1 MKPARFRYLR
11 PARLDETLAAL
22 DAHAD
27 EAKLIAGG
35 QSLVPM
41 LNFRLLA
48 PAVLV
53 DVNRLADLGTVTAT
67 SDGGLAIG
75 GVTRHRVIEWSDEV
89 ARRFPVLGAAVKH
102 IGHLAIRN
110 RGTIGGSL
118 AHADPTAELPLM
130 SVLLDAVITA
140 ASARGERRIA
150 AGEFFTGTLA
160 TALEPHEMITRVEL
174 PGLGERRGW
183 AFEEFARRCG
193 DYAIAAV
200 GVVMGA
206 SGGRVAAPAIAIGG
220 GGAGPMRA
228 SGAERVLAGRVPDE
242 ACLAEVAQAVDAE
255 IDPVSDL
262 QVSAEYRR
270 HLIGVL
276 VRRAVQTAWRRARG
290 ELS

>member
-11 PARLDETLAAL
+11 PASLEEALAAL
-22 DAHAD
+22 AAHGE

-48 PAVLV
+48 PSVLI
-53 DVNRLADLGTVTAT
+53 DINRIPGLNTVQETPA
-67 SDGGLAIG
+67 GGLGIG
-75 GVTRHRVIEWSDEV
+75 ALTRHQTLEWSEIV
-89 ARRFPVLGAAVKH
+89 QRRYPVLHDAVKH

-118 AHADPTAELPLM
+118 SHADPTAELPLM
-130 SVLLDAVITA
+130 SVLLDATLTLS
-140 ASARGERRIA
+140 SAGGSRTVPAR
-150 AGEFFTGTLA
+150 EFFVGPLA
-160 TALEPHEMITRVEL
+160 TVLEPNEMLTRVEV
-174 PGLGERRGW
+174 PALGAATGW

-200 GVVMGA
+200 GVVMSA
-206 SGGRVAAPAIAIGG
+206 ADGRVREVRIAIAGG
-220 GGAGPMRA
+220 GGGPMRA
-228 SGAERVLAGRVPDE
+228 TAAEAVLGGR
-242 ACLAEVAQAVDAE
+242 AVDEPCLREVVAAIDGE
-255 IDPVSDL
+255 IEPVGDL

-276 VRRAVQTAWRRARG
+276 AQRAIRAAWRRANGG
-290 ELS
+290 EG

>member
-11 PARLDETLAAL
+11 PERLADALAAL

-53 DVNRLADLGTVTAT
+53 DVNRVPGAGHVTPMA
-67 SDGGLAIG
+67 DGGVAIG
-75 GVTRHRVIEWSDEV
+75 GVTRHCALEWSDEI
-89 ARRFPVLGAAVKH
+89 AQRFPVASAAVKH

-118 AHADPTAELPLM
+118 AHADPTAELPLLC
-130 SVLLDAVITA
+130 VLLDAVVTA
-140 ASARGERRIA
+140 SSTRGERRIA
-150 AGEFFTGTLA
+150 AHEFFTGTLA
-160 TALEPHEMITRVEL
+160 TALEPTEMITRVEW
-174 PGLGERRGW
+174 PGLGARRGW

-200 GVVMGA
+200 AVVM
-206 SGGRVAAPAIAIGG
+206 SVTGGRVATPAIAIGG

-228 SGAERVLAGRVPDE
+228 RGAERVLEGRVLDDV
-242 ACLAEVAQAVDAE
+242 CLADVVQAVDAE

-276 VRRAVQTAWRRARG
+276 VRRALQAAWLRARG
-290 ELS
+290 EQA